1 MKKVLVV
8 INTLGRAGA
17 ETALLELLRHMDS
30 KRYEVSLY
38 VLMNQG
44 EMARELPDHVRLVN
58 RRYSECSVLNRQ
70 GHRRM
75 AGQVLRAMAARGTL
89 LRLSPYLCGNLREML
104 RRRDVRVDKLLWRVL
119 SDGGQRLEERY
130 DLAVSFLEG
139 GSAYYV
145 ADHVNA
151 AKKAAFIHV
160 DYEQAGYTR
169 ALDRDCYLK
178 YDRIFP
184 VSDEV
189 KAAFLRAYP
198 ECGDRTEVFHNILNR
213 EKILRQAE
221 LPGGFTDGFEG
232 PRLLTL
238 GRLTWQK
245 ALEVSIEAM
254 RLLKDAGEAV
264 RWYVLGEGDQRA
276 FLEERVRALGL
287 EEDFLLPGAASNP
300 YPYLR
305 QADVYVHASRFE
317 GKSIAIQEAQVL
329 GKAILVSDCSGN
341 REQVEPGEDGLMCD
355 LAPEAICREVQ
366 KLLHDGKL
374 RERLGAAAARRP
386 QTDGME
392 LRKLLTLMEEGRG

>member
-17 ETALLELLRHMDS
+17 ETALLELLRHMDP

-70 GHRRM
+70 GQRRM

-104 RRRDVRVDKLLWRVL
+104 RRRDVRADKLLWRVL

-189 KAAFLRAYP
+189 KAAFLRVYP

-238 GRLTWQK
+238 GRLTRQK

-386 QTDGME
+386 QTDGTE